1 VGCTPALGSIS
12 VRHRFPSL
20 MSCLCLMTVGW
31 CWSFTVRDTAGT
43 ALYFLE
49 YDGMRHMLGRS
60 RSGEQG
66 PTPSWFPVHPSLVP
80 FVCGSISGVWLLFLF
95 LVFLSTIFTVRL
107 LLGLSSIPWTCE
119 WCSPAFISN
128 WFFLCR
134 VKTKIQQRALAGEK
148 YRGPLETLH
157 RLVRGKWTSF
167 KYQYIPFWSL

>member
-1 VGCTPALGSIS
+1 VGCTPALGSIL

-20 MSCLCLMTVGW
+20 MSCPMFDDSLLMLE
-31 CWSFTVRDTAGT
+31 FTVRDTAGT

-80 FVCGSISGVWLLFLF
+80 FVCGSVSGVWLLFPF
-95 LVFLSTIFTVRL
+95 YMFLSTIFMVRL

-119 WCSPAFISN
+119 
-128 WFFLCR
+128 
-134 VKTKIQQRALAGEK
+134 
-148 YRGPLETLH
+148 
-157 RLVRGKWTSF
+157 
-167 KYQYIPFWSL
+167 